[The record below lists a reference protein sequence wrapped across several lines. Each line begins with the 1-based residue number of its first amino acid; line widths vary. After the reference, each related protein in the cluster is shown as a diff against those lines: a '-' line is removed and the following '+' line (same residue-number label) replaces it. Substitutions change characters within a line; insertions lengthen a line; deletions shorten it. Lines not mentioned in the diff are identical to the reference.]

1 MDAPLISALS
11 METPLKDLSWKEIYL
26 RGMELCALAL
36 AFREDAIYDP
46 EVLAGR
52 MLRFA
57 QTGEKVTELTR
68 ADILGISAMG
78 SRELISCL
86 YRALR
91 DLGGF
96 PSDCAD
102 CLAGFPAETAA
113 ALWLFCA

>member
-1 MDAPLISALS
+1 
-11 METPLKDLSWKEIYL
+11 
-26 RGMELCALAL
+26 MELCAQAM

-91 DLGGF
+91 DLGSF
-96 PSDCAD
+96 PGDCAD